1 MANTD
6 NNNDESLKWYQ
17 KLRIKYKLVIRR
29 QDTYE
34 ERVALQLSRM
44 NVIIFTGA
52 FAILLI
58 ILTSLLIA
66 YTPLKEYI
74 PGQTEM
80 ETRRELYEL
89 QKKTDSLEMA
99 FQQKS
104 AYLEN
109 IRTVLNGGT
118 HPENPDLKQKNRK
131 DSIDYRKIELK
142 HSQADSMLRQ
152 ELESKSNYDL
162 QAYSSRTIT
171 QPTEASMLFNNFFKP
186 LSGIVTNR
194 FKPAEGHYGIDVVAD
209 SSEAIKA
216 TLEGTVIFS
225 DWTTETGYVIA
236 LQHNRNFISVY
247 KHNSVLLKEQGE
259 HVKASEVIAI
269 VGESGELTTGPHLH
283 FELWYSGRPVNPEN
297 YILF

>member
-1 MANTD
+1 MAKTE
-6 NNNDESLKWYQ
+6 NNNGDSISWFQ
-17 KLRIKYKLVIRR
+17 KLKIKYKLVIRR

-34 ERVALQLSRM
+34 ERVALQISRM

-104 AYLEN
+104 KYLEN
-109 IRTVLNGGT
+109 IRTILSGGT
-118 HPENPDLKQKNRK
+118 HPDNPEIIQESKK
-131 DSIDYRKIELK
+131 DSVDYQKIELE
-142 HSQADSMLRQ
+142 HSQADSMLRKR
-152 ELESKSNYDL
+152 LESQSSYDL
-162 QAYSSRTIT
+162 QAYGSRTIN
-171 QPTEASMLFNNFFKP
+171 QPSETSMLFNNFFKP

-194 FKPAEGHYGIDVVAD
+194 FKPSEGHFGIDVVAD

-225 DWTTETGYVIA
+225 DWTAETGYVIA
-236 LQHNRNFISVY
+236 LQHHRNFISVY

-283 FELWYSGRPVNPEN
+283 FELWYRGRPVNPEN